1 MPNETQLK
9 AGGSA
14 QSKGQSTAS
23 PGASTNQAEA
33 PTEGQTGRTYSKAEF
48 DKMQSKY
55 QKQINDLTAS
65 LRASETKVSDLEDTA
80 ESLKEKVVSL
90 QTEVEHGIPDDVKE
104 YRSKSEKDFDAAKKS
119 LREANREV
127 ARLQGLLDGHEAAGR
142 QETAQTLADKFG
154 VEVDVLLGFDTT
166 EKMKA
171 YALDNMD
178 PAKIKA
184 EPPGKPGDTPPA
196 GDTAP
201 PAPKPAVIP
210 ATSSGGETSDA
221 QFWKQ
226 YGERGYN
233 PTAADHKRAK
243 ELRDKMIRGG

>member
-9 AGGSA
+9 AGGSV
-14 QSKGQSTAS
+14 QSKGQSQAS
-23 PGASTNQAEA
+23 PDASTNQAEA
-33 PTEGQTGRTYSKAEF
+33 STEGQTGRTYTKAEF

-65 LRASETKVSDLEDTA
+65 LRASETKASDLEDKV
-80 ESLKEKVVSL
+80 ESLQDKAVSL
-90 QTEVEHGIPDDVKE
+90 QAEVERGIPDDVKE
-104 YRSKSEKDFDAAKKS
+104 YRSKSEKDFEAAKKS

-142 QETAQTLADKFG
+142 QETAQTLAHKFG
-154 VEVDVLLGFDTT
+154 VDVDVLLGFDTT

-178 PAKIKA
+178 PAKAKTHGETG
-184 EPPGKPGDTPPA
+184 EPPPA
-196 GDTAP
+196 GDTSS
-201 PAPKPAVIP
+201 PAPKPAVIS

-233 PTAADHKRAK
+233 PTPADHKRAK